1 MIATINTQYSRSK
14 EPEWH
19 ARFMGMLPAVVRT
32 AQISFRK
39 VRPELRQEL
48 IQEVIANSLVAYAR
62 LVELRREDAAFP
74 SALARFAVAQVRA
87 GRRVGNRLCNREVLS
102 EYAQREKGFFVERLD
117 HFDDEESCWEEILV
131 EDGRAT
137 PADLAASRI
146 DFAQWLREM
155 PGRIRRIAKCLAT
168 GESTL
173 SAAGRF
179 ALSPAR
185 ISQFRREL
193 RTSWLAFQGE
203 LPAATAGAVE

>member
-1 MIATINTQYSRSK
+1 
-14 EPEWH
+14 
-19 ARFMGMLPAVVRT
+19 MGMLPAVVRT

-87 GRRVGNRLCNREVLS
+87 GRRVGNRLCSREVLS

-117 HFDDEESCWEEILV
+117 HFDDEDNCWQEILV
-131 EDGRAT
+131 EDERAT
-137 PADLAASRI
+137 PADVAASRI
-146 DFAQWLREM
+146 DFAQWLRGM
-155 PGRIRRIAKCLAT
+155 PGRIRRIAKFLAT

-173 SAAGRF
+173 AAARRF

-185 ISQFRREL
+185 ISQLRREF

-203 LPAATAGAVE
+203 LPAATAGAAG